1 MVIFLIVVA
10 VVGIF
15 VASMYNTL
23 VRKKNMVANIF
34 ATVDTM
40 LKKRYNLIPN
50 LVATVEQYMLHE
62 RHLLTE
68 VTRLRAKALSG
79 DASDEEKIDIDRRI
93 SKAIRG
99 ILVAV
104 ENYPA
109 LKANENF
116 MHLQITLNELEEQ
129 IAAARRAYN
138 AAVTDYNNA
147 VEMLPTNVVASL
159 FNYRRKRL
167 FEISP
172 VERRVADVHALF
184 QR

>member
-1 MVIFLIVVA
+1 MAIFLIIIA
-10 VVGIF
+10 VLGVF

-23 VRKKNMVANIF
+23 VRKKNMVANVF

-50 LVATVEQYMLHE
+50 LVATVQEYMQHE

-79 DASDEEKIDIDRRI
+79 DATDEEKIDIDRRI
-93 SKAIRG
+93 SKLIRG

-104 ENYPA
+104 EM
-109 LKANENF
+109 F
-116 MHLQITLNELEEQ
+116 
-129 IAAARRAYN
+129 
-138 AAVTDYNNA
+138 
-147 VEMLPTNVVASL
+147 PTNIIANL